1 MPMHQFGSGSMYGS
15 TLIGGV
21 LVPRKFAQLQDIAID
36 ISYTK
41 KKLFGQQQLPLVIV
55 RGQGAITGKAKQ
67 ANINAAQFNDIFFG
81 QTTAAGQQVPILSEL
96 GVIPTTPF
104 QVTVVNSATWLSDGG
119 VVDTTSGLTMTRVAS
134 APTTGQYSVAAGV
147 YTFAAAD
154 TGHGV
159 AIDYVYTLA
168 GSGVTTTLINQQA
181 GTTPNFRGVFVM
193 KSAASPG
200 NAVKQLVLTLNYCVS
215 EKLALAT
222 KIEDFVIPELDF
234 EAGAD
239 LAGNIG
245 TLAGS
250 E

>member
-1 MPMHQFGSGSMYGS
+1 MPMHQFGSGSLYGS

-21 LVPRKFAQLQDIAID
+21 LVPRKFGQLQDISID
-36 ISYTK
+36 ISYAK
-41 KKLFGQQQLPLVIV
+41 KKLYGQSQFALVLA
-55 RGQGAITGKAKQ
+55 RGQGSIVGKAKQ
-67 ANINAAQFNDIFFG
+67 ANINAAQFNDLFFG
-81 QTTAAGQQVPILSEL
+81 QTTAVGQQVPILSEL
-96 GVIPTTPF
+96 GTIPTTPF
-104 QVTVVNSATWLSDGG
+104 QVTVANSATWLSDGG
-119 VVDTTSGLTMTRVAS
+119 VVDTTTGLTMTRVAS
-134 APTTGQYSVAAGV
+134 APTTGQYTVAAGV

-154 TGHGV
+154 VGHGV

-181 GTTPNFRGVFVM
+181 GTTPSFKGVFVM

-215 EKLALAT
+215 DKLAFAT
-222 KIEDFVIPELDF
+222 KLEDFLIPELDF
-234 EAGAD
+234 EAVSD

-245 TLAGS
+245 SIAGS

>member
-21 LVPRKFAQLQDIAID
+21 LVPRKFGALQDISID
-36 ISYTK
+36 ISYSK
-41 KKLFGQQQLPLVIV
+41 KKLFGQQQFPIAIV
-55 RGQGAITGKAKQ
+55 RGQGAITGKAKF
-67 ANINAAQFNDIFFG
+67 ANINAAMFNELFFG
-81 QTTAAGQQVPILSEL
+81 QTTAAGQQVPIFSEV
-96 GVIPTTPF
+96 GTIPTTPF
-104 QVTVVNSATWLSDGG
+104 QVTTANSATWLSDGG
-119 VVDTTSGLTMTRVAS
+119 VVDTTSGLSMTRVAS

-154 TGHGV
+154 AAHGV

-181 GTTPNFRGVFVM
+181 GTTPTFRGVFVM

-200 NAVKQLVLTLNYCVS
+200 NAVKQLVLTLNLCVS
-215 EKLALAT
+215 EKLGFSS
-222 KIEDFVIPELDF
+222 KVEDFMIPELDF

-239 LAGNIG
+239 IAGNIG

>member
-15 TLIGGV
+15 TLQGGV
-21 LVPRKFAQLQDIAID
+21 LVPRKFGALQDIAID
-36 ISYTK
+36 ISYSK
-41 KKLFGQQQLPLVIV
+41 KKLYGQQQFAIV
-55 RGQGAITGKAKQ
+55 MARGQGSITGKAKQ
-67 ANINAAQFNDIFFG
+67 ANINAGQFNDLFFG
-81 QTTAAGQQVPILSEL
+81 QTASTGQQIPIFSEL
-96 GVIPTTPF
+96 ATIPTTPF
-104 QVTVVNSATWLSDGG
+104 QVTVANAATWLSDGG
-119 VVDTTSGLTMTRVAS
+119 VVNTTTGLSMVRVAS

-154 TGHGV
+154 TTNGV
-159 AIDYVYTLA
+159 AIDYVYTSA
-168 GSGVTTTLINQQA
+168 ATGVTTTLINQQA

-200 NAVKQLVLTLNYCVS
+200 NAVKQLVLTLNLCVA

-234 EAGAD
+234 EAAAD
-239 LAGNIG
+239 IAGNIG
-245 TLAGS
+245 TLTGS

>member
-1 MPMHQFGSGSMYGS
+1 MHQFGSGSMYGS
-15 TLIGGV
+15 TIQNGV
-21 LVPRKFAQLQDIAID
+21 AVPRKFGQLQDIAVD
-36 ISYTK
+36 FSYTK
-41 KKLFGQQQLPLVIV
+41 KKVFGQQQFALAIV

-67 ANINAAQFNDIFFG
+67 ANINAGQFNDLFFG
-81 QTTAAGQQVPILSEL
+81 QTTAAGQQVPIFSEL
-96 GVIPTTPF
+96 GTIPTTPY
-104 QVTVVNSATWLSDGG
+104 QVTVANSATWLADGG
-119 VVDTTSGLTMTRVAS
+119 VVNTTTGLTMLRVAS

-154 TGHGV
+154 VGNGV
-159 AIDYVYTLA
+159 AIDYIYTLA

-181 GTTPNFRGVFVM
+181 GTTPNFKGVFVM

-200 NAVKQLVLTLNYCVS
+200 NAVKQLVLTLNLCVS

-234 EAGAD
+234 EACAD
-239 LAGNIG
+239 IAGNIG
-245 TLAGS
+245 TLTGS